1 MTKSKIYYAHS
12 SNEYNKWHLLKE
24 HLNSVSNKAK
34 LYLTDWEAGEEEALI
49 SGLLHDLGKYGDRFQ
64 ARLQGKDSG
73 LDHWSQGAWLALNK
87 PYCSIAAALSIQ
99 GHHIGL
105 QYLEANKLRNLNPD
119 SLKLQHPLN
128 LQLSGSNPKKLLQ
141 RFAADNLQITPPAKT
156 LLSKIEP
163 RVDTM
168 LDIRLLFSA
177 LVDADFLDTEAHFQ
191 GDINGK
197 QYRKQGQP
205 LDPEDALNI
214 LEKHL
219 DAFPENKNKNVSVVR
234 KKLRQTCADSAQKS
248 QGLFTLTA
256 PTGSGKTLAMLCF
269 ALAHA
274 KVHNLRRVIVVT
286 EVSQLL
292 SS

>member
-1 MTKSKIYYAHS
+1 LRIGKFPCAFWRLS
-12 SNEYNKWHLLKE
+12 SRPG
-24 HLNSVSNKAK
+24 
-34 LYLTDWEAGEEEALI
+34 LTA
-49 SGLLHDLGKYGDRFQ
+49 
-64 ARLQGKDSG
+64 
-73 LDHWSQGAWLALNK
+73 
-87 PYCSIAAALSIQ
+87 
-99 GHHIGL
+99 
-105 QYLEANKLRNLNPD
+105 
-119 SLKLQHPLN
+119 
-128 LQLSGSNPKKLLQ
+128 
-141 RFAADNLQITPPAKT
+141 FAADNLQITPPAKT

-205 LDPEDALNI
+205 LEPEDALNI

-234 KKLRQTCADSAQKS
+234 KKLRQNCADSAQKS